1 MKRPGAILIPL
12 LGGFLL
18 TVATVSWRSG
28 WWPLTAT
35 PESAATSWHVAVRRP
50 NLRVVPVELRA
61 GFPATLPAAPTAPVH
76 ALPAPSAPVTPQ
88 AAADYVPPP
97 VPRADPGN
105 SPERLD
111 ASARK
116 FAHGS
121 RADED

>member
-1 MKRPGAILIPL
+1 MKAGAILIPM

-18 TVATVSWRSG
+18 TVAVVSWHSG
-28 WWPLTAT
+28 WWQPH
-35 PESAATSWHVAVRRP
+35 AAPRAADTEPSRVEVRRS
-50 NLRVVPVELRA
+50 NLRVIPIHLTTGPA
-61 GFPATLPAAPTAPVH
+61 PTPAPTPATVAH
-76 ALPAPSAPVTPQ
+76 AIPAPAEPEPSPAPY
-88 AAADYVPPP
+88 APPP

-116 FAHGS
+116 FARGS